1 MRKKEVWEEKE
12 KAAHKETGLVTG
24 LRTWISN
31 LSSKRDYMRLEK
43 SIYTPLRGSQG
54 TDFPP
59 KNHLQNY
66 PPPSETKPTR
76 DLLERTLYTLY
87 SYLIYYLLYCIC
99 IAPTTKLPIFSTT
112 PLPDY
117 LYSEIDN
124 WFISSVYSDLRFLR
138 DWQSVILYP

>member
-1 MRKKEVWEEKE
+1 
-12 KAAHKETGLVTG
+12 
-24 LRTWISN
+24 
-31 LSSKRDYMRLEK
+31 MRLEK

-54 TDFPP
+54 ETFPP
-59 KNHLQNY
+59 QE
-66 PPPSETKPTR
+66 PPTELSSSLKDQLAR

-138 DWQSVILYP
+138 D